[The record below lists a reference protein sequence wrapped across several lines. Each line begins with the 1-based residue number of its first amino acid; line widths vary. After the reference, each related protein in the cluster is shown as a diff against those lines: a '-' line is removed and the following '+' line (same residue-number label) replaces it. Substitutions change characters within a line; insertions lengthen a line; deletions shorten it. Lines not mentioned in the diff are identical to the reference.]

1 MANYINLET
10 KQVSTEHEIRSAHPN
25 TSFATPFSPDGYAV
39 VFDVP
44 QPVYDKYSETVQQGL
59 PVLTSKGHWEQT
71 WSIIQLEGD
80 QLTDAQ
86 AQKVEDEKLTEAQVQ
101 SALDAFAKEKD
112 FDNINDAVSYIDS
125 TNNTWSQEAVYAI
138 AIRDSAWQAFYAN
151 EPLPTLTWDTNNAI

>member
-44 QPVYDKYSETVQQGL
+44 QPTYDKYSETVQQGL

-71 WSIIQLEGD
+71 WNIIQLEGD
-80 QLTDAQ
+80 ALTDAQ
-86 AQKVEDEKLTEAQVQ
+86 AQKVEDEKTKIKADIAALEATITPRRTRE
-101 SALDAFAKEKD
+101 AILGT
-112 FDNINDAVSYIDS
+112 DNGWLADIELQI
-125 TNNTWSQEAVYAI
+125 QEL
-138 AIRDSAWQAFYAN
+138 RGQ
-151 EPLPTLTWDTNNAI
+151 L